1 MQTEKTAIKGS
12 VILAIARVG
21 TMVLGFGINVL
32 LARILPID
40 SLGTYF
46 LLTSFAQV
54 AALIAL
60 GGFNQSAV
68 PLLSGSNRIWSVL
81 QGSGLFLVLTISITC
96 GVAILIW
103 PFIPM
108 SDEAVPYIAIV
119 IIWLIARATTQAI
132 AHTLRAFGRMT
143 DFGLHEV
150 FSFNLLLFI
159 ACALAFALGRTPD
172 LTQIVWITAIAA
184 ILCVPLSVASLAPA
198 LRALPKMS
206 GVDFAPVVK
215 TSLPLAIIVIANTAL
230 SEAHLWI
237 KGALGDTETVALFG
251 AALRVVRLLALPLMA
266 VNMAIGPQ
274 LANLW
279 KANEAASLERLLR
292 RSATVIMAITLTV
305 MGGLAVAGPSVL
317 SFIFG
322 DAFAAAW
329 PVFLILLVGQAVNA
343 TTGSPML
350 LMTVTNGQRVA
361 MIFAI
366 VASVLG
372 VGVSLILG
380 QIDPLWGVAIGA
392 SVTVIVQNL
401 LAVWYCAARMAI
413 KTYPTLCFGKEPS

>member
-1 MQTEKTAIKGS
+1 MTTEKTAIRGS
-12 VILAIARVG
+12 LILAIARVT

-32 LARILPID
+32 LARLLPID

-68 PLLSGSNRIWSVL
+68 PLLSGSDRIWPVL
-81 QGSGLFLVLTISITC
+81 RGSGLFLVLTVSIIC

-103 PFIPM
+103 SLIPM
-108 SDEAVPYIAIV
+108 SDEAVPYMAIMLV
-119 IIWLIARATTQAI
+119 WVIARATTQAI

-159 ACALAFALGRTPD
+159 ASALVFVLGQTPD

-184 ILCVPLSVASLAPA
+184 ALCVPLSVASLIPA
-198 LRALPKMS
+198 LRELPKMR

-237 KGALGDTETVALFG
+237 AGALGDTETVALFG

-274 LANLW
+274 IALLW
-279 KANEAASLERLLR
+279 KAHDTASLERLLR
-292 RSATVIMAITLTV
+292 QSATVIMAISLTV

-317 SFIFG
+317 SLIFG
-322 DAFAAAW
+322 DAYAAAW

-361 MIFAI
+361 MIFA
-366 VASVLG
+366 VLASSIG
-372 VGVSLILG
+372 IGVSLILG
-380 QIDPLWGVAIGA
+380 LIDPLWGVAIGA

-401 LAVWYCAARMAI
+401 LAVWYCAARMGI
-413 KTYPTLCFGKEPS
+413 KTYPTLRFGKEPS

>member
-12 VILAIARVG
+12 VILAVARVG

-32 LARILPID
+32 LARILPIE
-40 SLGTYF
+40 SLGAYF
-46 LLTSFAQV
+46 LLTSFTQV

-68 PLLSGSNRIWSVL
+68 PLLSGSDRGWPVIR
-81 QGSGLFLVLTISITC
+81 GSGLFLILSISVICGFAVLF
-96 GVAILIW
+96 APL
-103 PFIPM
+103 IPM
-108 SDEAVPYIAIV
+108 SDGTVPYMAILL
-119 IIWLIARATTQAI
+119 IWIIARATTQAI

-150 FSFNLLLFI
+150 FSFNLMLFI
-159 ACALAFALGRTPD
+159 ACALAFFLGRTPD
-172 LTQIVWITAIAA
+172 LTQVVWITAIAA
-184 ILCVPLSVASLAPA
+184 ALCVPLSFASVVPA

-206 GVDFAPVVK
+206 GIDFAPVAK
-215 TSLPLAIIVIANTAL
+215 ISLPLAIIVIANSAL

-237 KGALGDTETVALFG
+237 AGTLGDAETVALFG

-274 LANLW
+274 IAHFW
-279 KANEAASLERLLR
+279 KADETAPLERLLR
-292 RSATVIMAITLTV
+292 QSATVIMAISLTV

-317 SFIFG
+317 SLIFG

-329 PVFLILLVGQAVNA
+329 PAFLILLVGQAVNA

-350 LMTVTNGQRVA
+350 VLTITDGQRIA
-361 MIFAI
+361 MIFAV
-366 VASVLG
+366 VASVIG

-380 QIDPLWGVAIGA
+380 RIDPLWGVAIGA

-401 LAVWYCAARMAI
+401 LAVWYCATRMGI
-413 KTYPTLCFGKEPS
+413 KTYPTLRFGMELF

>member
-1 MQTEKTAIKGS
+1 MQTEKTAINGS
-12 VILAIARVG
+12 VILAIARVS

-32 LARILPID
+32 LARLLPID

-46 LLTSFAQV
+46 LLTSFVQV

-68 PLLSGSNRIWSVL
+68 PLLSGSDCIWPVL
-81 QGSGLFLVLTISITC
+81 QGSGLFLVLTVSITC
-96 GVAILIW
+96 GFTILIW
-103 PFIPM
+103 PLIPM

-132 AHTLRAFGRMT
+132 AHILRAFGRMT

-150 FSFNLLLFI
+150 FSFNLMLFI
-159 ACALAFALGRTPD
+159 ACALAFALERTPD

-184 ILCVPLSVASLAPA
+184 ILCVPLSFASLVPA
-198 LRALPKMS
+198 LRALPKLS
-206 GVDFAPVVK
+206 GVDFAPVVR
-215 TSLPLAIIVIANTAL
+215 TGLPLAIIVIANTAV

-237 KGALGDTETVALFG
+237 AGALGDTETVALFG

-274 LANLW
+274 IANLW
-279 KANEAASLERLLR
+279 KAHDMASLERLLG
-292 RSATVIMAITLTV
+292 RSATVIMSISLTV

-317 SFIFG
+317 NLIFG
-322 DAFAAAW
+322 DGFAAAW
-329 PVFLILLVGQAVNA
+329 PAFLILLVGQAVNA

-361 MIFAI
+361 MIFA
-366 VASVLG
+366 VLASVLG

-380 QIDPLWGVAIGA
+380 RIDPLWGVAIGA

-401 LAVWYCAARMAI
+401 LAVWYCATRMGI
-413 KTYPTLCFGKEPS
+413 KTYPTLRFGKEPS

>member
-12 VILAIARVG
+12 VILATARVG

-32 LARILPID
+32 LARLLPID

-46 LLTSFAQV
+46 LLTSFVQV

-68 PLLSGSNRIWSVL
+68 PLLSGSDRDWLVL
-81 QGSGLFLVLTISITC
+81 RGSGLFLVLTISITC

-103 PFIPM
+103 PLIPM
-108 SDEAVPYIAIV
+108 SDGAVPYIAIV

-132 AHTLRAFGRMT
+132 AHTLRAFGLMT

-159 ACALAFALGRTPD
+159 ACALAFALERTPD

-184 ILCVPLSVASLAPA
+184 ILGVPLSVASLATA
-198 LRALPKMS
+198 LRGLPKMS
-206 GVDFAPVVK
+206 GVYFAPVVK

-237 KGALGDTETVALFG
+237 AGALGDSEKVALFG

-274 LANLW
+274 IANLW
-279 KANEAASLERLLR
+279 KADEAASLERLLR
-292 RSATVIMAITLTV
+292 RSARVIMAISFTV
-305 MGGLAVAGPSVL
+305 MGGLAVAGPPVL
-317 SFIFG
+317 SLFFG

-361 MIFAI
+361 MIFA
-366 VASVLG
+366 VLASVLG

-380 QIDPLWGVAIGA
+380 RIDPLWGVAIGA

-401 LAVWYCAARMAI
+401 LAVWYCATRMGI
-413 KTYPTLCFGKEPS
+413 KTYPTLRFGKEPS

>member
-1 MQTEKTAIKGS
+1 M
-12 VILAIARVG
+12 ILAIARVS

-32 LARILPID
+32 LARILPIE

-68 PLLSGSNRIWSVL
+68 PLLSGSDRGWPVIR
-81 QGSGLFLVLTISITC
+81 GSGLFLILTLSVICSFAVLFMP
-96 GVAILIW
+96 L
-103 PFIPM
+103 IPM
-108 SDEAVPYIAIV
+108 SDGAVPYMAILL
-119 IIWLIARATTQAI
+119 IWIIARAITQAI
-132 AHTLRAFGRMT
+132 AHTLRAFGLMT

-150 FSFNLLLFI
+150 FSFNLMLFI
-159 ACALAFALGRTPD
+159 ACALAFFLGRTPD
-172 LTQIVWITAIAA
+172 LTQVVWITAIAA
-184 ILCVPLSVASLAPA
+184 ALCVPLSIASVVPA

-206 GVDFAPVVK
+206 GIDFAPVAK
-215 TSLPLAIIVIANTAL
+215 ISLPLAIIVIANSAL

-237 KGALGDTETVALFG
+237 AGTLGDAETVALFG

-274 LANLW
+274 IAHFW
-279 KANEAASLERLLR
+279 KADETAPLERLLR
-292 RSATVIMAITLTV
+292 QSATVIMAISLTV

-317 SFIFG
+317 SLIFG

-329 PVFLILLVGQAVNA
+329 PAFLILLVGQAVNA

-350 LMTVTNGQRVA
+350 VLTITDGQRIA
-361 MIFAI
+361 MIFAV
-366 VASVLG
+366 VASVIG

-380 QIDPLWGVAIGA
+380 RIDPLWGVAIGA

-401 LAVWYCAARMAI
+401 LAVWYCATRMGI
-413 KTYPTLCFGKEPS
+413 KTYPTLRFGKELF

>member
-12 VILAIARVG
+12 VTLAIARVG

-32 LARILPID
+32 LARILPIE

-68 PLLSGSNRIWSVL
+68 PLLSGSDRIWPVL
-81 QGSGLFLVLTISITC
+81 RGSGLFLVLTISITC
-96 GVAILIW
+96 GIAILIG
-103 PFIPM
+103 PLIPM
-108 SDEAVPYIAIV
+108 ADGAVPYIAIV

-159 ACALAFALGRTPD
+159 ACALAFALGQTPD

-184 ILCVPLSVASLAPA
+184 ILCIPLSVASLAPA

-237 KGALGDTETVALFG
+237 AGALGDTEKVALFG

-266 VNMAIGPQ
+266 INMAIGPQ
-274 LANLW
+274 IANLW
-279 KANEAASLERLLR
+279 KADEMARLERLLR
-292 RSATVIMAITLTV
+292 QSATVIMAITLTV

-317 SFIFG
+317 SLIFG

-361 MIFAI
+361 MIFA
-366 VASVLG
+366 VLASVLG

-380 QIDPLWGVAIGA
+380 RIDPLWGVAIGA

-401 LAVWYCAARMAI
+401 LSVWYCAARMGI

>member
-1 MQTEKTAIKGS
+1 MQTKKTAIKGS

-32 LARILPID
+32 LARILPIET
-40 SLGTYF
+40 LGTYF

-60 GGFNQSAV
+60 GGFSQSAV
-68 PLLSGSNRIWSVL
+68 PMLSGSDRGWPVIR
-81 QGSGLFLVLTISITC
+81 GSGLFLILSISVIC
-96 GVAILIW
+96 GVAILFA
-103 PFIPM
+103 PLVPM
-108 SDEAVPYIAIV
+108 SDGAEPYMAILL
-119 IIWLIARATTQAI
+119 IWIIARATTQAI

-159 ACALAFALGRTPD
+159 ACASAFFLGQTPD
-172 LTQIVWITAIAA
+172 LTQIVWVTAIAA
-184 ILCVPLSVASLAPA
+184 ILCVPLSIASLVPA
-198 LRALPKMS
+198 LRALPKMR
-206 GVDFAPVVK
+206 GIDVAPVVK

-237 KGALGDTETVALFG
+237 AGTLGDTETVALFG

-274 LANLW
+274 IAHLW
-279 KANEAASLERLLR
+279 KANETGPLEQLLR
-292 RSATVIMAITLTV
+292 RSATVIMAISLTI
-305 MGGLAVAGPSVL
+305 MSGLAVVGPSIL
-317 SFIFG
+317 SLIFG

-350 LMTVTNGQRVA
+350 VLTVTDGQRIA
-361 MIFAI
+361 MVFAV
-366 VASVLG
+366 VASILG

-380 QIDPLWGVAIGA
+380 RIDPLWGVAIGA

-401 LAVWYCAARMAI
+401 LAVWYCTARMGI
-413 KTYPTLCFGKEPS
+413 KTYPTLRFGKELF